1 MWEPRVLKIS
11 AYQPVHWS
19 CCAWLMAHEGGVC
32 HRHAY
37 KGHSDWAEP
46 WCNKPSNKADR
57 LGWQAGR
64 NRRTLGRA
72 WILRVFRREQNA
84 QIWEAAISSPTMKKL
99 VARKQWFDCSR
110 GTTCIPVYRAASRIN
125 SHRRLSRWLCLYRS
139 FSRACK
145 AEDIWNVGFHLSFL
159 AGKVERQYK

>member
-1 MWEPRVLKIS
+1 MRVAYVIAMHTKAIRIGLNHGAIS
-11 AYQPVHWS
+11 HPTR
-19 CCAWLMAHEGGVC
+19 LTG
-32 HRHAY
+32 
-37 KGHSDWAEP
+37 WAD
-46 WCNKPSNKADR
+46 KPGEIDE
-57 LGWQAGR
+57 L
-64 NRRTLGRA
+64 LERA

-99 VARKQWFDCSR
+99 VTRKQWFDCSR
-110 GTTCIPVYRAASRIN
+110 CTTCIPVYRAASRIN